1 MSRTVEPVSTEL
13 FVDDTGE
20 PHLPVVLCL
29 HSLFM
34 DGRMFD
40 SFAESAR
47 GRYRVVRPDFRG
59 QGRSP
64 EATRDINTMD
74 ECADDIEAVVDALG
88 LSGFH
93 LLMQSMGGDV
103 GFRVAHRRPELV
115 RSMVVLGSSACAE
128 PPEQLE
134 RFRKFVDDFH
144 ERGFVDDLLEL
155 LTEVMFGTTTRS
167 NPAKADLVEH
177 WRRHFASLPRE
188 LTPAFAGVIER
199 ESVVDLLPDLSAP
212 ALIVSGAEDM
222 PRPPAWADEV
232 QEQLPDADLWR
243 LQGVGHSPILEAP
256 ELVLPRIL
264 AFFDRV
270 EATADVPGR

>member
-1 MSRTVEPVSTEL
+1 MSSTVQSASTDL

-20 PHLPVVLCL
+20 PHLPTVLCL

-40 SFAESAR
+40 SFAEAAR

-64 EATRDINTMD
+64 AATREIITMD
-74 ECADDIEAVVDALG
+74 ECADDIENVVGALG

-103 GFRVAHRRPELV
+103 GFRFAHRRPELV

-128 PPEQLE
+128 PADQLE
-134 RFRKFVDDFH
+134 RFREFVRDFH

-155 LTEVMFGTTTRS
+155 LTEVMFGATTRA

-177 WRRHFASLPRE
+177 WRRHFAALPRE

-199 ESVVDLLPDLSAP
+199 ESVVDLLADLSAP
-212 ALIVSGAEDM
+212 TLIISGAEDM

-232 QEQLPDADLWR
+232 HEHLPNAELWR

-256 ELVLPRIL
+256 DLVLPRIL
-264 AFFDRV
+264 EFFDRV
-270 EATADVPGR
+270 EATAEAPGR

>member
-1 MSRTVEPVSTEL
+1 MSTSAPTGSTAL

-20 PHLPVVLCL
+20 QDLPVVVCL

-40 SFAESAR
+40 SFVEAAS
-47 GRYRVVRPDFRG
+47 GRFRVVRPDFRG

-64 EATRDINTMD
+64 AATRDIITMD
-74 ECADDIEAVVDALG
+74 ECAEDIESVVDALG

-103 GFRVAHRRPELV
+103 GFRFAHRRSELV

-128 PPEQLE
+128 PADQLV
-134 RFRKFVDDFH
+134 RFRQFVRDFH

-155 LTEVMFGTTTRS
+155 LTEVMFGATTRA

-177 WRRHFASLPRE
+177 WRRHFAALPRE
-188 LTPAFAGVIER
+188 LTPAFSGVIER
-199 ESVVDLLPDLSAP
+199 ESVVDLLPELSAP
-212 ALIVSGAEDM
+212 TLIISGAEDM

-232 QEQLPDADLWR
+232 HEHLPNSELWR
-243 LQGVGHSPILEAP
+243 LQGVGHSPILEEP
-256 ELVLPRIL
+256 ELVLPRIIE
-264 AFFDRV
+264 FF
-270 EATADVPGR
+270 EAAQSADPAGR